1 MSGLITPSPL
11 AESQDDVV
19 AQDPAPSDGGTT
31 TSKAEYGPA
40 TKTVA
45 NIVRIMAE
53 VTARIDRTRQFAKQY
68 IEEGG
73 FKLCAIAKG
82 SKGPKSEEWQNKP
95 LSLNMIGDHGLGL
108 IHALSGT
115 CAIDVDDLQAA
126 EAWLGVRG
134 IELRD
139 LLGDDDAVQI
149 VSGRPNRAKLVYR
162 LPEGVQP
169 LITKQIKHNGAMILE
184 FRCASSNGAGCQDVL
199 PPTIHPKTG
208 VEYQWGGAGEYT
220 NLPVLPDALLAV
232 WENTAVPCGISGAT
246 GVDARQMIVEG
257 GRNVA
262 MFKLAGDL
270 IATGM
275 STKSVLLALLN
286 ENEVK
291 CAEPLPAHEVEAI
304 VRSAEKSS
312 QGAVR
317 LAQQEALDQARLAAV
332 NASLQVKSKMSPL
345 TDFIGQLPPVMQ
357 EIAAW
362 YQKRAFYYQETFVLP
377 IALASCAAVL
387 ARDFTSENRASTN
400 MYWVLIAPTATGKE
414 AALGCINDV
423 VAAYGDARRAGAP
436 SSQGGVLA
444 ALERN
449 PASCYVIDELGEFLK
464 GVFDPKAAGYKAA
477 TGTVLMDLYTK
488 GGTDYF
494 GQEYARQTG
503 PDARKRA
510 DIDSPCPSIFGA
522 TTPSTFYGALS
533 AAAINSGFLPRLMP
547 FQAPDLVPIPN
558 FDQKSEPVPVA
569 VCEWQEAVKLR
580 IELHRK
586 EWGAGGN
593 LRRIQSHLPIQVPF
607 SSEALEL
614 RNAHMLAIRDRR
626 NSGVDGLTSNMLSRV
641 VENAARIALTLAL
654 ADDPHVTEVSAG
666 HLRLALDIVSYA
678 ADVFSTDIRKNLF
691 DSKFAE
697 LETKVLDYIKKY
709 YVEEN
714 CGVPEGTMAD
724 RCRPYKS
731 AALGQRRDVMEA
743 LVGQGKVT
751 RTKTQKG
758 TWRYTPTPDA
768 FQ

>member
-1 MSGLITPSPL
+1 MSGFITPSPL
-11 AESQDDVV
+11 AELHDDVV
-19 AQDPAPSDGGTT
+19 AQDHAKTGVGTT
-31 TSKAEYGPA
+31 TSKADHCPA
-40 TKTVA
+40 TTAAA
-45 NIVRIMAE
+45 NRVRIMAE
-53 VTARIDRTRQFAKQY
+53 VTARMERTRQFAKQY
-68 IEEGG
+68 IEECG

-95 LSLNMIGDHGLGL
+95 LALNMIGDHGLGL

-126 EAWLGVRG
+126 EAWLGARG
-134 IELRD
+134 IELRE
-139 LLGDDDAVQI
+139 LLGGDDAVQI
-149 VSGRPNRAKLVYR
+149 VSGRSNRAKLLYR
-162 LPEGVQP
+162 LPDGVQP

-208 VEYQWGGAGEYT
+208 VEYQWGGAGELT
-220 NLPVLPDALLAV
+220 NLPVLPNALLAV
-232 WENTAVPCGISGAT
+232 WENAAVPCGSEAT
-246 GVDARQMIVEG
+246 GMDARQMIVEG

-262 MFKLAGDL
+262 LFKLAGDL

-291 CAEPLPAHEVEAI
+291 CAGPLPAHEVEAI

-317 LAQQEALDQARLAAV
+317 LAQQESLDQARRAAV
-332 NASLQVKSKMSPL
+332 NASLQVKSKTSPL
-345 TDFIGQLPPVMQ
+345 TDFIRLLPPVMQ

-387 ARDFTSENRASTN
+387 ARDFTSEGRASTN

-414 AALGCINDV
+414 AALGYINDV
-423 VAAYGDARRAGAP
+423 VAAYGDSRRAGTP

-464 GVFDPKAAGYKAA
+464 GVFDPRAAGYKAA

-558 FDQKSEPVPVA
+558 FDQKNEPVPVA
-569 VCEWQEAVKLR
+569 VCDWQDAVKSR

-586 EWGAGGN
+586 ELDAGGN

-607 SSEALEL
+607 SVEALEL

-654 ADDPHVTEVSAG
+654 ADDPQVTEVSAG
-666 HLRLALDIVSYA
+666 HLQLALDIVSYS
-678 ADVFSTDIRKNLF
+678 ADVFSTDIRRNLF

-714 CGVPEGTMAD
+714 CGAPEGTMAD

-731 AALGQRRDVMEA
+731 ATLSQRRDVMEA